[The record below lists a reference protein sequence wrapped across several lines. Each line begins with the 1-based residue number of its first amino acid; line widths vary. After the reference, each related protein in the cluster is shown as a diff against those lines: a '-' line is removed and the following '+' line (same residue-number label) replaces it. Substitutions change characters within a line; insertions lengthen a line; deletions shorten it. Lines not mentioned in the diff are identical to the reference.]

1 MQPPEFFCLITD
13 AEGKG
18 TDSAFNRA
26 ILKDT
31 EAAIQERSNDRF
43 EYQTA
48 ALTARESDISRRTPD
63 ILI

>member
-1 MQPPEFFCLITD
+1 MGELFCLITET
-13 AEGKG
+13 EGKG
-18 TDSAFNRA
+18 TDLAFNRA

-31 EAAIQERSNDRF
+31 EAAIQERSNDGF

-48 ALTARESDISRRTPD
+48 ALTARESEISCRTPD